1 MVNSLFPLENQLSK
15 TKYQRTVYGPGIN
28 IQKMFFNNLALDL
41 KFDDSSQFEKLLTF
55 VIDNLN
61 FYFKKKIEDQI
72 YLVVVKSGNAFLN
85 ETLSNI
91 SLIGEI
97 MNTGIYLDYS
107 LTDNSP
113 VILNNALELSF
124 NASVFNNDTT
134 VNTTNSSVIPHFTN
148 TSKQVEIFVNQ
159 YVVDSALSALQKT
172 DKLKFYLNSTSI
184 NSSLIKLDT
193 TYLGLFISNL
203 SETYGKDKNVDISCT
218 SFNTPSFKIQEN
230 KSIGNFFESCKFIVV
245 EKNETAFTANIS
257 INGEFDVYLEKGF
270 LKGEFKNFTI
280 QQLTVVQSNIG
291 NLDGNK
297 LENFLNF
304 AVGVL
309 LPIINNQIFQKTGIE
324 LPSIQGLSFKD
335 TYLFLKE
342 GYVQLEMNPL
352 FDNSSLRYLY

>member
-1 MVNSLFPLENQLSK
+1 
-15 TKYQRTVYGPGIN
+15 
-28 IQKMFFNNLALDL
+28 
-41 KFDDSSQFEKLLTF
+41 
-55 VIDNLN
+55 LN
-61 FYFKKKIEDQI
+61 
-72 YLVVVKSGNAFLN
+72 
-85 ETLSNI
+85 
-91 SLIGEI
+91 
-97 MNTGIYLDYS
+97 
-107 LTDNSP
+107 
-113 VILNNALELSF
+113 
-124 NASVFNNDTT
+124 
-134 VNTTNSSVIPHFTN
+134 
-148 TSKQVEIFVNQ
+148 
-159 YVVDSALSALQKT
+159 
-172 DKLKFYLNSTSI
+172 
-184 NSSLIKLDT
+184 
-193 TYLGLFISNL
+193 
-203 SETYGKDKNVDISCT
+203 
-218 SFNTPSFKIQEN
+218 
-230 KSIGNFFESCKFIVV
+230 
-245 EKNETAFTANIS
+245 KNETAFTANIS